1 MNLVLWCTKLLLLWT
16 CVVFQSSPQIQSALA
31 FYNFFTSY
39 AILGYCNP
47 ILSIF
52 FASQKGKHSTLLK
65 FLTSIDKN
73 PFGCIFSNLGLF
85 LKTCKILI
93 YLHYSFLKSMRFFCM
108 CKYMYKIPEKILID
122 QFFEFSQKFPL
133 KCQIFLTYLGCP
145 NCI

>member
-1 MNLVLWCTKLLLLWT
+1 MYVFQTSMFMNLVLWCTKLLLLWT

-73 PFGCIFSNLGLF
+73 PFGCIFENLGFF

-93 YLHYSFLKSMRFFCM
+93 YICIFHFLNQCIFCM
-108 CKYMYKIPEKILID
+108 CII
-122 QFFEFSQKFPL
+122 Q
-133 KCQIFLTYLGCP
+133 
-145 NCI
+145 N

>member
-1 MNLVLWCTKLLLLWT
+1 MYVFQTSMFMNLVLWCTKLLLLWT

-108 CKYMYKIPEKILID
+108 CTCT
-122 QFFEFSQKFPL
+122 KFL
-133 KCQIFLTYLGCP
+133 KKSLLTNFLSFLK
-145 NCI
+145 NSS